1 MEGSSLHHQCS
12 FLVMLG
18 FGFSQQIDGG
28 APFEILAFHAK
39 VRYKGHGFCR
49 SLGSYA
55 ECLSLGNDFDQT

>member
-1 MEGSSLHHQCS
+1 
-12 FLVMLG
+12 MLG